1 MKTFLTKI
9 YILSFMALVTYFGVI
24 IWNLTFAHLIHEYH
38 QRHAANIE
46 HSEEDLAEQKKDKQS
61 FEQMILK
68 SEKRVKNYLGY
79 RVLEQQYI
87 KGHFHHIGFD
97 VGPDKYSYCSSCHG
111 DMPHDNVTKDMR
123 AFLNMHAFFIGC
135 QTCHSRPEGEM
146 ATGVYQWYDRETGEI
161 ISSPVNGA
169 PPGTYK
175 AKIIPFV
182 LENDSLVRIDSKEKI
197 EFVAQY
203 RLNEKDLT
211 EGQRS
216 KAKKLIHGVVSK
228 KPVMCE
234 ECHSR
239 ENPMLPLE
247 NLGYSKRRVDSITS
261 TEVVGMIKN
270 YTKFYMPKMLHPGV
284 GDERQQEAVQQ
295 VLPVVPVHQEPASD
309 TEEASHNAAV
319 DGTEAE

>member
-1 MKTFLTKI
+1 MKKLLTKL
-9 YILSFMALVTYFGVI
+9 YILAFMALVVFFAMT

-38 QRHAANIE
+38 ERHAAKVE
-46 HSEEDLAEQKKDKQS
+46 HSEETLALQKEESKS

-68 SEKRVKNYLGY
+68 SEKRTKQYLGY

-97 VGPDKYSYCSSCHG
+97 VGPDRHSYCSSCHG
-111 DMPHDNVTKDMR
+111 DMPHDSVTKDLR

-135 QTCHSRPEGEM
+135 QTCHSRPEM
-146 ATGVYQWYDRETGEI
+146 AKGTGVYQWYDRETGGI

-182 LENDSLVRIDSKEKI
+182 MENGSLVRIDSQARK
-197 EFVAQY
+197 EFVNQY
-203 RLNEKDLT
+203 RLNEKELS
-211 EGQRS
+211 EGQKS
-216 KAKKLIHGVVSK
+216 KAKNMIHNIISK

-234 ECHSR
+234 ECHSK
-239 ENPMLPLE
+239 ENPLLPLA
-247 NLGYSKRRVDSITS
+247 NLGYPERRVDSITS

-270 YTKFYMPKMLHPGV
+270 YTKFYMPKMLNPGV
-284 GDERQQEAVQQ
+284 GKPVNSVQ
-295 VLPVVPVHQEPASD
+295 PVVPVQPESSVPSVESQTPAV
-309 TEEASHNAAV
+309 TEE
-319 DGTEAE
+319 G